1 MLKKLFDATQQVMQ
15 RPEVKAALARE
26 GTEVALSRSP
36 EDFVAFLNEDNKF
49 WAKLVKEA
57 GVKAE

>member
-1 MLKKLFDATQQVMQ
+1 MLKIEDRRSQRAQTSRPSQHQTGGFAGEKLSA
-15 RPEVKAALARE
+15 
-26 GTEVALSRSP
+26 S

-49 WAKLVKEA
+49 WAKLVKDA